1 MEALDRFLEALD
13 LLGKDTLDFIE
24 LEGVDIKAAGEKIEQ
39 IDYSELVDLYYYDPV
54 GFVEDVL
61 DFYPDDKQKEIMLS
75 VRDNKRTSV
84 RSGQGVGKTA
94 TVAGIIIWYML
105 FRDSAKIVATAPTKQ
120 QLNIVLW
127 PEIAKWLNGTYADNF
142 LTLTKTML
150 YMVGYELE
158 WFATAKTATK
168 KENMAGLH
176 ADNMLIIVDEASGVS
191 DEILETLLGTITG
204 VDNRILFISNPTR
217 NSGIFYESHH
227 KDREQFHCIHI
238 DAEECERTDKE
249 NIEMLKRKYG
259 ADSNVVKVR
268 VKGDFPDQ
276 EDDVFIQLYLV
287 MRGINTDYDDSQP
300 VETIDIACDVAREG
314 GDETVVGTKIN
325 SKVLPFLV
333 RNGQDT
339 MATVGDIMRAANKLH
354 DKYPAI
360 AIAVKIDD
368 TGVGGGVTDRLKEI
382 KKLDNLE
389 WLQIIPVKFGIP
401 IQHKYYYDTT
411 TLMAAIVKDLLSE
424 FDEQGNPKPCELV
437 LPDDN
442 ELIAQLT
449 TRKYGI
455 YESKGKIKLESK
467 KEMKKRGLGSPDR
480 ADCLFLLCLPV
491 TAKESTAPKRERK
504 HRF

>member
-13 LLGKDTLDFIE
+13 LIGKDATELIE
-24 LEGVDIKAAGEKIEQ
+24 LEGVNLKAAAEKLEQ
-39 IDYSELVDLYYYDPV
+39 IDFGEMIELYYNDPV
-54 GFVEDVL
+54 GFAEDVL
-61 DFYPDDKQKEIMLS
+61 EFYPDDKQQEIMLS
-75 VRDNKRTSV
+75 VRDNKRTAV

-94 TVAGIIIWYML
+94 TVACIIIWYML
-105 FRDSAKIVATAPTKQ
+105 FRDNAKVIATAPTKQ

-127 PEIAKWLNGTYADNF
+127 PEIAKWLSGTYANNF

-150 YMVGYELE
+150 YMNGYELE
-158 WFATAKTATK
+158 WFTTAKTATK

-176 ADNMLIIVDEASGVS
+176 ADNMLIIVDESSGVT

-204 VDNRILFISNPTR
+204 VNNKILFISNPTK
-217 NSGIFYESHH
+217 NSGIFYDAFH
-227 KDREQFHCIHI
+227 KDRDQFNCIHI
-238 DAEECERTDKE
+238 DAEKCERTDKE

-276 EDDVFIQLYLV
+276 EDDVFIHLHMV
-287 MRGINTDYDDSQP
+287 MRGINTEYDSEQP
-300 VETIDIACDVAREG
+300 VISIDIACDVAREG
-314 GDETVVGTKIN
+314 GDETVIGTKIN
-325 SKVLPFLV
+325 NKVLPFLV

-339 MATVGDIMRAANKLH
+339 MATVGDIMRTANLLH
-354 DKYPAI
+354 DRYPTI
-360 AIAVKIDD
+360 HIMVRIDD

-382 KKLDNLE
+382 KKLDGLD
-389 WLQIIPVKFGIP
+389 WLHIFPVKFGIP
-401 IQHKYYYDTT
+401 IKHKYYYDTT

-424 FDEQGNPKPCELV
+424 FDEQGNKKACELV
-437 LPDDN
+437 LPNDN

-449 TRKYGI
+449 VRKYGI

-467 KEMKKRGLGSPDR
+467 KEMKKRDLKSPDR

-491 TAKESTAPKRERK
+491 NVSNAVSARRDRK

>member
-1 MEALDRFLEALD
+1 MDPLNRFLEALD
-13 LLGKDTLDFIE
+13 LIGKDTLDLVE
-24 LEGVDIKAAGEKIEQ
+24 LEGINLKSAQQKVES
-39 IDYSELVDLYYYDPV
+39 IDFDELIDLYYDDPI
-54 GFVEDVL
+54 GFSEDVL
-61 DFYPDDKQKEIMLS
+61 NFYPDDKQKEIMLS

-94 TVAGIIIWYML
+94 TVACIIIWYML
-105 FRDSAKIVATAPTKQ
+105 FRESAKVIATAPTRQ

-127 PEIAKWLNGTYADNF
+127 PEIAKWLSGTYADTF

-227 KDREQFHCIHI
+227 KDRDQFCCIHI

-259 ADSNVVKVR
+259 ADSNAVKVR
-268 VKGDFPDQ
+268 VKGEFPDQ
-276 EDDVFIQLYLV
+276 EDDVFIQLHMV
-287 MRGINTDYDDSQP
+287 MRGINTEYDNDQP

-325 SKVLPFLV
+325 NKVLPFLV

-339 MATVGDIMRAANKLH
+339 MATVGDIMYAANKLH
-354 DKYPAI
+354 DRYPNI
-360 AIAVKIDD
+360 IIVVKIDD
-368 TGVGGGVTDRLKEI
+368 TGVGGGVTDRLNEI
-382 KKLDNLE
+382 KKLEELH
-389 WLQIIPVKFGIP
+389 WIRIFPVKFGIP
-401 IQHKYYYDTT
+401 IKHKYYYDTT

-424 FDEQGNPKPCELV
+424 FDEQGNKKACELI
-437 LPDDN
+437 LPNDD
-442 ELIAQLT
+442 EMIAQLT
-449 TRKYGI
+449 VRKYGI

-467 KEMKKRGLGSPDR
+467 KEMKKRDIKSPDR

-491 TAKESTAPKRERK
+491 TVKEATTKRERRN
-504 HRF
+504 RF

>member
-1 MEALDRFLEALD
+1 MTALEQFLEALD
-13 LLGKDTLDFIE
+13 LIGKDTLELIE
-24 LEGVDIKAAGEKIEQ
+24 LEGVNLSSAAEKIEQ
-39 IDYSELVDLYYYDPV
+39 IDYDELVDLYYDDPV
-54 GFVEDVL
+54 GFSEDVL
-61 DFYPDDKQKEIMLS
+61 DFHPDDKQKEIMLS
-75 VRDNKRTSV
+75 VRDHKRTSV

-94 TVAGIIIWYML
+94 TVACIIIWYML
-105 FRDSAKIVATAPTKQ
+105 FRDVAKIIATAPTKQ

-127 PEIAKWLNGTYADNF
+127 PEIAKWLTDTYAENF

-217 NSGIFYESHH
+217 NSGIFYDSHH
-227 KDREQFHCIHI
+227 KDRDQFHCIHI
-238 DAEECERTDKE
+238 DAETCERTDKE
-249 NIEMLKRKYG
+249 NIAMLKRKYG

-268 VKGDFPDQ
+268 VKGEFPDQ
-276 EDDVFIQLYLV
+276 EDDVFIQLHLV
-287 MRGINTDYDDSQP
+287 MRGIHTDYDETQP
-300 VETIDIACDVAREG
+300 VQTIDIACDVAREG
-314 GDETVVGTKIN
+314 GDETVVGVKIN
-325 SKVLPFLV
+325 HKVLPLLI
-333 RNGQDT
+333 RHGQDT
-339 MATVGDIMRAANKLH
+339 MATVGDIMVTANKLH
-354 DKYPAI
+354 DKYPDI
-360 AIAVKIDD
+360 VIMVKIDD

-382 KKLDNLE
+382 KKLENLE

-401 IQHKYYYDTT
+401 IPHKYYYDTT
-411 TLMAAIVKDLLSE
+411 TLMAAIVKELLSE
-424 FDEQGNPKPCELV
+424 HDEQGNLKPCELV

-449 TRKYGI
+449 VRKYGI
-455 YESKGKIKLESK
+455 YDSKGKIKLESK
-467 KEMKKRGLGSPDR
+467 KEMKKRDLKSPDR

-491 TAKESTAPKRERK
+491 VTREAAASKRERK

>member
-1 MEALDRFLEALD
+1 MDPLNRFLEALD
-13 LLGKDTLDFIE
+13 LIGKDTLDLVE
-24 LEGVDIKAAGEKIEQ
+24 LEGINLKSAQQKVES
-39 IDYSELVDLYYYDPV
+39 IDFEELIDLYYDDPI
-54 GFVEDVL
+54 GFSEDVL
-61 DFYPDDKQKEIMLS
+61 NFYPDEKQIEIMIS
-75 VRDNKRTSV
+75 VRDNKRTTV

-94 TVAGIIIWYML
+94 TVACIIIWYML
-105 FRDSAKIVATAPTKQ
+105 FREGAKVIATAPTRQ

-127 PEIAKWLNGTYADNF
+127 PEIAKWLSGTYADTF

-227 KDREQFHCIHI
+227 KDRDQFCCIHI

-259 ADSNVVKVR
+259 ANSNAVKVR

-287 MRGINTDYDDSQP
+287 MRGVNTDYDNSQT
-300 VETIDIACDVAREG
+300 VESIDIACDVAREG
-314 GDETVVGTKIN
+314 GDETVIGVKIN
-325 SKVLPFLV
+325 YKVLPLEI
-333 RNGQDT
+333 RHGQDT
-339 MATVGDIMRAANKLH
+339 MKTVGDIMQISNKLH
-354 DKYPAI
+354 DRYPHI
-360 AIAVKIDD
+360 IIPVKIDD
-368 TGVGGGVTDRLKEI
+368 TGVGGGVTDRLLEI
-382 KKLDNLE
+382 KKLEGLE
-389 WLQIIPVKFGIP
+389 WLRIIPVKFGIP
-401 IQHKYYYDTT
+401 IHHKYYYDTT
-411 TLMAAIVKDLLSE
+411 TLMASIVKDLLSE
-424 FDEQGNPKPCELV
+424 FDEQGNKKPSDLI

-467 KEMKKRGLGSPDR
+467 KEMKKRGLKSPDR

-491 TAKESTAPKRERK
+491 TVKDAATKRERRN
-504 HRF
+504 RF

>member
-1 MEALDRFLEALD
+1 MDPLSRFLEALD
-13 LLGKDTLDFIE
+13 LIGKDTLDLIE
-24 LEGVDIKAAGEKIEQ
+24 LEGINLKSAQQKVES
-39 IDYSELVDLYYYDPV
+39 IDFNELIDLYYDDPI
-54 GFVEDVL
+54 GFSEDVL
-61 DFYPDDKQKEIMLS
+61 NFYPDDKQKEIMLS
-75 VRDNKRTSV
+75 VRDNKRTTV

-94 TVAGIIIWYML
+94 TVACIIIWYML
-105 FRDSAKIVATAPTKQ
+105 FREGAKVIATAPTRQ

-127 PEIAKWLNGTYADNF
+127 PEIAKWLSGTYADTF

-227 KDREQFHCIHI
+227 KDREQFCCIHI
-238 DAEECERTDKE
+238 DAELCERTDKE

-259 ADSNVVKVR
+259 ADSNAVKVR

-287 MRGINTDYDDSQP
+287 MRGINTDYDDDSE
-300 VETIDIACDVAREG
+300 VDSIDIACDVAREG
-314 GDETVVGTKIN
+314 EDETVIGTKVN
-325 SKVLPFLV
+325 QKVLPFV
-333 RNGQDT
+333 IRHGQDT
-339 MATVGDIMRAANKLH
+339 MKTVGDIMQIANKLH
-354 DKYPAI
+354 DRYPHVVI
-360 AIAVKIDD
+360 PVKIDD

-382 KKLDNLE
+382 VKLESLT
-389 WLQIIPVKFGIP
+389 WLRIIPCKFGIP
-401 IQHKYYYDTT
+401 VKHKYYYDTT
-411 TLMAAIVKDLLSE
+411 TIMASIVKDLLSE
-424 FDEQGNPKPCELV
+424 FDEAGNRKSCELC
-437 LPDDN
+437 LPNDD

-455 YESKGKIKLESK
+455 YESKGRIKLESK
-467 KEMKKRGLGSPDR
+467 KEMKKRGLKSPDR

-491 TAKESTAPKRERK
+491 TIKESVTAKRERK

>member
-1 MEALDRFLEALD
+1 MDPLNRFLEALD

-24 LEGVDIKAAGEKIEQ
+24 FEGIDLKAAGETIEQ
-39 IDYSELVDLYYYDPV
+39 IDYGDMVDLYFNDPV
-54 GFVEDVL
+54 GFAVDVL
-61 DFYPDDKQKEIMLS
+61 DFCPDDKQKEIMLS

-94 TVAGIIIWYML
+94 TVACIIIWYML
-105 FRDSAKIVATAPTKQ
+105 FRNDAKIVATAPTKQ

-127 PEIAKWLNGTYADNF
+127 PEIAKWLTGTYAEHF

-227 KDREQFHCIHI
+227 KDRDQFYCIHI
-238 DAEECERTDKE
+238 DAEQCERTDKE

-259 ADSNVVKVR
+259 THSNVVKVR
-268 VKGDFPDQ
+268 VKGEFPDQ

-287 MRGINTDYDDSQP
+287 MRGINTDYDDSQA
-300 VETIDIACDVAREG
+300 VQTIDIACDVAREG

-325 SKVLPFLV
+325 NKVLPLLV

-339 MATVGDIMRAANKLH
+339 MATVGDIMRTANLMH
-354 DKYPAI
+354 DKYPNI
-360 AIAVKIDD
+360 IIVVKIDD
-368 TGVGGGVTDRLKEI
+368 TGVGGGVTDRLNEI
-382 KKLDNLE
+382 KKLDNLD
-389 WLQIIPVKFGIP
+389 WLRIFPVKFGIP

-424 FDEQGNPKPCELV
+424 FDEQGNPKTCDLI

-467 KEMKKRGLGSPDR
+467 KEMKKRGLQSPDR

-491 TAKESTAPKRERK
+491 NVKESVSKKRERK
-504 HRF
+504 HSF

>member
-1 MEALDRFLEALD
+1 MDPLDRFLEALD
-13 LLGKDTLDFIE
+13 LIGKDTLDLVE
-24 LEGVDIKAAGEKIEQ
+24 LEGINLRLAQKKVES
-39 IDYSELVDLYYYDPV
+39 IDFYELIDLYYDDPI
-54 GFVEDVL
+54 GFSEDVL
-61 DFYPDDKQKEIMLS
+61 NFYPDDKQIEIMLS
-75 VRDNKRTSV
+75 VRDNKRTTV

-94 TVAGIIIWYML
+94 TVACIIIWYML
-105 FRDSAKIVATAPTKQ
+105 FREGAKVIATAPTRQ

-127 PEIAKWLNGTYADNF
+127 PEIAKWLSGTYADTF

-227 KDREQFHCIHI
+227 KDRDQFCCIHI

-259 ADSNVVKVR
+259 ADSNAVKVR

-287 MRGINTDYDDSQP
+287 MRGIQTDYDENQK
-300 VETIDIACDVAREG
+300 VESIDIACDVARHG
-314 GDETVVGTKIN
+314 DDETVIGTKIN
-325 SKVLPFLV
+325 HKVLPLV
-333 RNGQDT
+333 IRRGQDT
-339 MATVGDIMRAANKLH
+339 MKTVGDIMLIANKLH
-354 DKYPAI
+354 ARYPTI
-360 AIAVKIDD
+360 SIPVKIDD

-382 KKLDNLE
+382 KRLDNLD
-389 WLQIIPVKFGIP
+389 WLRIIPVTFGVQIH
-401 IQHKYYYDTT
+401 HKHYYDFT
-411 TLMAAIVKDLLSE
+411 TLMAGIVRELLEE
-424 FDEQGNPKPCELV
+424 FDDQGNPKECELI
-437 LPDDN
+437 LPNDDD
-442 ELIAQLT
+442 LIAQLT
-449 TRKYGI
+449 TRKYAI
-455 YESKGKIKLESK
+455 HDSRGKIKLESK
-467 KEMKKRGLGSPDR
+467 KEMKKRGLKSPDR
-480 ADCLFLLCLPV
+480 ADCLFLLCLPIS
-491 TAKESTAPKRERK
+491 KEKVKRERK
-504 HRF
+504 NSF

>member
-1 MEALDRFLEALD
+1 MDPLNRFLEALD
-13 LLGKDTLDFIE
+13 LIGKDTLDLVE
-24 LEGVDIKAAGEKIEQ
+24 LEGINLKSAQEKVES
-39 IDYSELVDLYYYDPV
+39 IDFDELIDLYYDDPI
-54 GFVEDVL
+54 GFSEDVL
-61 DFYPDDKQKEIMLS
+61 NFYPDDKQKEIMLS

-94 TVAGIIIWYML
+94 TVACIIIWYML
-105 FRDSAKIVATAPTKQ
+105 FREGAKVIATAPTRQ

-127 PEIAKWLNGTYADNF
+127 PEIAKWLSGTYADTF

-227 KDREQFHCIHI
+227 KDRDQFCCIHI
-238 DAEECERTDKE
+238 DAEKCERTDKE

-259 ADSNVVKVR
+259 ADSNAVKVR

-276 EDDVFIQLYLV
+276 EDDVFIQLHMV
-287 MRGINTDYDDSQP
+287 MRGINTEYDDNQQ

-325 SKVLPFLV
+325 NKVLPFLV

-339 MATVGDIMRAANKLH
+339 MATVGDIMYTANKLH
-354 DKYPAI
+354 DRYPNI
-360 AIAVKIDD
+360 IIVVKIDD
-368 TGVGGGVTDRLKEI
+368 TGVGGGVTDRLNEI
-382 KKLDNLE
+382 KKLEELY
-389 WLQIIPVKFGIP
+389 WLRIFPVKFGIP
-401 IQHKYYYDTT
+401 IKHKYYHDTT

-424 FDEQGNPKPCELV
+424 FDEQGNKKACDLI
-437 LPDDN
+437 LPDDD
-442 ELIAQLT
+442 EMIAQLT
-449 TRKYGI
+449 VRKYGI

-467 KEMKKRGLGSPDR
+467 KEMKKRDIKSPDR

-491 TAKESTAPKRERK
+491 TVKEAATKRERRS
-504 HRF
+504 RF

>member
-1 MEALDRFLEALD
+1 MESLDRFLEALD
-13 LLGKDTLDFIE
+13 LLGKSTLDLIE
-24 LEGVDIKAAGEKIEQ
+24 LEGVNLVTATEKIEQ
-39 IDYSELVDLYYYDPV
+39 IDYGEMVDLYYDDPV
-54 GFVEDVL
+54 GFAEDVL
-61 DFYPDDKQKEIMLS
+61 SFYPDEKQIEIMLS

-94 TVAGIIIWYML
+94 TVACIIIWYML
-105 FRDSAKIVATAPTKQ
+105 FRDNAKIVATAPTKQ

-127 PEIAKWLNGTYADNF
+127 PEIAKWLSGTYADYF

-150 YMVGYELE
+150 YMIGYELE

-227 KDREQFHCIHI
+227 KDREQFCCIHI
-238 DAEECERTDKE
+238 DAERCERTDKE

-276 EDDVFIQLYLV
+276 EDDVFIQLHLV
-287 MRGINTDYDDSQP
+287 MRGIQTEFDETAP
-300 VETIDIACDVAREG
+300 VQTIDIACDVAREG
-314 GDETVVGTKIN
+314 GDETVIGTKIN
-325 SKVLPFLV
+325 NKVLPFLI

-339 MATVGDIMRAANKLH
+339 MATVGDIMRTANLLH
-354 DKYPAI
+354 DRYPNI
-360 AIAVKIDD
+360 SITVRIDD
-368 TGVGGGVTDRLKEI
+368 TGVGGGVTDRLREI
-382 KKLDNLE
+382 KKLDGLD
-389 WLQIIPVKFGIP
+389 WLWIIPVKFGIP
-401 IQHKYYYDTT
+401 IKHKFYYDTT
-411 TLMAAIVKDLLSE
+411 TLMAAIVKELLSE
-424 FDEQGNPKPCELV
+424 FDEQGKPKECELI
-437 LPDDN
+437 LPEDN

-449 TRKYGI
+449 VRKYGI

-467 KEMKKRGLGSPDR
+467 KEMKKRDLKSPDR

-491 TAKESTAPKRERK
+491 NVQDAVAAKRERK

>member
-1 MEALDRFLEALD
+1 MDPLNRFLEALD
-13 LLGKDTLDFIE
+13 LIGKDTLDLVE
-24 LEGVDIKAAGEKIEQ
+24 LEGINLKSAQQKVES
-39 IDYSELVDLYYYDPV
+39 IDFNELIDLYYDDPI
-54 GFVEDVL
+54 GFSEDVL
-61 DFYPDDKQKEIMLS
+61 NFYPDEKQIKIMLS
-75 VRDNKRTSV
+75 VRDNKRTTV

-94 TVAGIIIWYML
+94 TVACIIIWYML
-105 FRDSAKIVATAPTKQ
+105 FREGAKVIATAPTRQ

-127 PEIAKWLNGTYADNF
+127 PEIAKWLSGTYADTF

-227 KDREQFHCIHI
+227 KDREQFCCIHI

-259 ADSNVVKVR
+259 ADSNAVKVR

-276 EDDVFIQLYLV
+276 EDDVFIQLHMV
-287 MRGINTDYDDSQP
+287 MRGINTEYDDNQQ

-325 SKVLPFLV
+325 NKVLPFLV

-339 MATVGDIMRAANKLH
+339 MATVGDIMYAANKLH
-354 DKYPAI
+354 DRYPNI
-360 AIAVKIDD
+360 IIVVKIDD
-368 TGVGGGVTDRLKEI
+368 TGVGGGVTDRLNEI
-382 KKLDNLE
+382 KKLEELH
-389 WLQIIPVKFGIP
+389 WIRIFPVKFGIP
-401 IQHKYYYDTT
+401 IKHKYYYDTT

-424 FDEQGNPKPCELV
+424 FDEQGNKKACELI
-437 LPDDN
+437 LPNDD
-442 ELIAQLT
+442 EMIAQLT
-449 TRKYGI
+449 VRKYGI

-467 KEMKKRGLGSPDR
+467 KEMKKRDIKSPDR

-491 TAKESTAPKRERK
+491 TVKEAATKRERRS
-504 HRF
+504 RF

>member
-1 MEALDRFLEALD
+1 MDPLSRFLEALD
-13 LLGKDTLDFIE
+13 LLGKDTLDLIE
-24 LEGVDIKAAGEKIEQ
+24 LEGVNLKAASEKIEQ
-39 IDYSELVDLYYYDPV
+39 IDYNEMVDLYFDDPV
-54 GFVEDVL
+54 GFAEDVL
-61 DFYPDDKQKEIMLS
+61 NFYPDDKQKEIMLS
-75 VRDNKRTSV
+75 VRDNKRTTV

-94 TVAGIIIWYML
+94 TVACIIIWYML
-105 FRDSAKIVATAPTKQ
+105 FRDNAKIIATAPTRQ

-127 PEIAKWLNGTYADNF
+127 PEIAKWLSGTYADTF

-158 WFATAKTATK
+158 WFATARTATK

-227 KDREQFHCIHI
+227 KDRDQFCCIHI
-238 DAEECERTDKE
+238 DAEQCERTDKE

-276 EDDVFIQLYLV
+276 EDDVFFPLYLV
-287 MRGINTDYDDSQP
+287 MRGINTDYDDGQS

-325 SKVLPFLV
+325 NKVLPFLV

-339 MATVGDIMRAANKLH
+339 MATVGDIMHAANKLH
-354 DKYPAI
+354 DRFPNI
-360 AIAVKIDD
+360 IIVVKIDD
-368 TGVGGGVTDRLKEI
+368 TGVGGGVTDRLNEI

-389 WLQIIPVKFGIP
+389 WLRIFPVKFGIP
-401 IQHKYYYDTT
+401 IKHKYYYDTT

-424 FDEQGNPKPCELV
+424 FDEKGNKKPCELV
-437 LPDDN
+437 LPDDE

-449 TRKYGI
+449 VRKYGI

-467 KEMKKRGLGSPDR
+467 KEMKKRDIKSPDR

-491 TAKESTAPKRERK
+491 TVKESTAKRERK

>member
-1 MEALDRFLEALD
+1 MDPLSRFLEALD
-13 LLGKDTLDFIE
+13 LLGKDTLDLIE
-24 LEGVDIKAAGEKIEQ
+24 LEGVNLKEASEKIEQ
-39 IDYSELVDLYYYDPV
+39 INYGELIDLYYDDPV
-54 GFVEDVL
+54 GFAEDVL
-61 DFYPDDKQKEIMLS
+61 TFYPDDKQEEIMLS

-94 TVAGIIIWYML
+94 TVACIIIWYML
-105 FRDSAKIVATAPTKQ
+105 FRENAKIIATAPTRQ

-127 PEIAKWLNGTYADNF
+127 PEIAKWLSGTYADTF

-158 WFATAKTATK
+158 WFATARTATK

-227 KDREQFHCIHI
+227 KDRDQFCCIHI
-238 DAEECERTDKE
+238 DAETCERTDKE

-276 EDDVFIQLYLV
+276 EDDVFFPLYLV
-287 MRGINTDYDDSQP
+287 MRGINTDYDDGQS

-325 SKVLPFLV
+325 NKVLPFLV

-339 MATVGDIMRAANKLH
+339 MATVGDIMHAANKLH
-354 DKYPAI
+354 DRFPNI
-360 AIAVKIDD
+360 IIVVKIDD
-368 TGVGGGVTDRLKEI
+368 TGVGGGVTDRLNEI

-389 WLQIIPVKFGIP
+389 WLRIFPVKFGIP
-401 IQHKYYYDTT
+401 IKHKYYYDTT

-424 FDEQGNPKPCELV
+424 FDEKGNKKPCELV
-437 LPDDN
+437 LPDDE

-449 TRKYGI
+449 VRKYGI

-467 KEMKKRGLGSPDR
+467 KEMKKRDIKSPDR

-491 TAKESTAPKRERK
+491 TVKESTAKRERK

>member
-1 MEALDRFLEALD
+1 MDPLSSFLEALD
-13 LLGKDTLDFIE
+13 LIGKDTLDLIK
-24 LEGVDIKAAGEKIEQ
+24 LEGVNLTSAQEKIESV
-39 IDYSELVDLYYYDPV
+39 DFSELIDLYYDDPV
-54 GFVEDVL
+54 GFAEDVL
-61 DFYPDDKQKEIMLS
+61 NFYPDDKQEEIMLS

-94 TVAGIIIWYML
+94 TVACIIIWYML
-105 FRDSAKIVATAPTKQ
+105 FRENAKIMATAPTRQ
-120 QLNIVLW
+120 QLNIALW
-127 PEIAKWLNGTYADNF
+127 PEIAKWLSGTYADTF

-227 KDREQFHCIHI
+227 KDRDQFCCIHI
-238 DAEECERTDKE
+238 DAELCERTDKE

-259 ADSNVVKVR
+259 ANSNVVKVR
-268 VKGDFPDQ
+268 VKGEFPDQ
-276 EDDVFIQLYLV
+276 EDDVFFQLYLV
-287 MRGINTDYDDSQP
+287 MRGINTDYDDGQLA
-300 VETIDIACDVAREG
+300 ETIDIACDVAREG

-325 SKVLPFLV
+325 NKVLPFLV

-339 MATVGDIMRAANKLH
+339 MKTVGDIMRIANQLH
-354 DKYPAI
+354 DKYSDI
-360 AIAVKIDD
+360 VIVVKIDD
-368 TGVGGGVTDRLKEI
+368 TGVGGGVTDRLNEI

-389 WLQIIPVKFGIP
+389 WLRIIPVKFGIP
-401 IQHKYYYDTT
+401 IKHKYYYDTT

-424 FDEQGNPKPCELV
+424 FDEQGNKKPCELI
-437 LPDDN
+437 LPDDT

-449 TRKYGI
+449 TRKYGV

-467 KEMKKRGLGSPDR
+467 KEMKKRNLKSPDR

-491 TAKESTAPKRERK
+491 TVKESATAKRERK